1 MKQKEKNK
9 IILTFLIFILFISI
23 LGLIFYKNIRNNQ
36 ILTITASVKDI
47 RIDYI
52 IVEDN
57 NNIEYKLNNNESLN
71 INDIAKI
78 TINNIKKKETP
89 ITANIKELKII
100 SKSISFTIDDN
111 TKIEDVDN
119 ND

>member
-9 IILTFLIFILFISI
+9 IILTFLIFILYIPI

-71 INDIAKI
+71 INDIAEI

-89 ITANIKELKII
+89 IIANIKELKII